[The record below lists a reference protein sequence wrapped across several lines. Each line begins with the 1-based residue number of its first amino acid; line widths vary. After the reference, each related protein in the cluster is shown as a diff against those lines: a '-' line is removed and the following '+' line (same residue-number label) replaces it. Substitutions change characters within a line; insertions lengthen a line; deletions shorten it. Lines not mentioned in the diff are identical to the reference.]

1 MRYFTAL
8 RAADYYHEHHELK
21 SHERKFESQSMA
33 LEFQKICNLFMK
45 FVERKNVS

>member
-8 RAADYYHEHHELK
+8 RAADYYHEHHE
-21 SHERKFESQSMA
+21 RKFESQSIA